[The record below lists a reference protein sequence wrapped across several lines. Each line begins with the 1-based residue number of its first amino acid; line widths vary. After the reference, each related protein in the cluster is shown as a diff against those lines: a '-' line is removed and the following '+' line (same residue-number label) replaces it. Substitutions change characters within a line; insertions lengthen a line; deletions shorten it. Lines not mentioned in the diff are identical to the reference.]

1 MHVVTPSITLRGSVV
16 SFHQPWVM
24 GILNLTPDS
33 FHDGGAWNN
42 PAAALGQ
49 AERMLDEGA
58 DMLDLGAQS
67 TRPGAEELGPEA
79 EWQRLE
85 PVLVAL
91 KKTQPDA
98 IVSVDTFH
106 AEVARRALA
115 EGADVIN
122 DVSGGDADPDM
133 WAVVAQARAP
143 YVLTHMQGTPTT
155 MQDNPT
161 YDDVVH
167 EVVTHLQRRVHAA
180 YQAGV
185 TDVVA
190 DVGFGFGKTV
200 AHNYALLDAL
210 DQFHELQCPL
220 LAGVSRKSMIQK
232 VLGVDS
238 QRALNGTT
246 ALHAWA
252 LDRGA
257 HILRVHDVA
266 EAKEAVA
273 LHQALVQ
280 SRIPDAQ

>member
-42 PAAALGQ
+42 PDAALGQ

-67 TRPGAEELGPEA
+67 TRPGAEALGPEA

-167 EVVTHLQRRVHAA
+167 EVVTHLQRQVHAA

>member
-1 MHVVTPSITLRGSVV
+1 
-16 SFHQPWVM
+16 M

-33 FHDGGAWNN
+33 FHDGGAWDN
-42 PAAALGQ
+42 PSAALGQ

-58 DMLDLGAQS
+58 DVLDLGAQS
-67 TRPGAEELGPEA
+67 TRPGAEVLGAEA

-91 KKTQPDA
+91 QRDHPDA
-98 IVSVDTFH
+98 ILSVDTFH

-115 EGADVIN
+115 EGADIIN

-133 WAVVAQARAP
+133 WNVVAQARAP
-143 YVLTHMQGTPTT
+143 YVLMHMQGTPAT

-167 EVVTHLQRRVHAA
+167 DVVTHLQRRVHAA

-185 TDVVA
+185 ADVIA

-200 AHNYALLDAL
+200 KHNYALLDAL
-210 DQFHELQCPL
+210 DQFQELQCPI
-220 LAGVSRKSMIQK
+220 LAGVSRKSMIQR
-232 VLGVDS
+232 VLDTNS
-238 QRALNGTT
+238 QHALNGTT

-257 HILRVHDVA
+257 HLLRAHDVA
-266 EAKEAVA
+266 EAKEVVA
-273 LHQALVQ
+273 LHHTLVQ
-280 SRIPDAQ
+280 SRTPDAP

>member
-67 TRPGAEELGPEA
+67 TRPGAEVLGPEA

-143 YVLTHMQGTPTT
+143 YVLMHMQGTPAT

-252 LDRGA
+252 LDRGV

-273 LHQALVQ
+273 LHQALVK
-280 SRIPDAQ
+280 SRTPDTP